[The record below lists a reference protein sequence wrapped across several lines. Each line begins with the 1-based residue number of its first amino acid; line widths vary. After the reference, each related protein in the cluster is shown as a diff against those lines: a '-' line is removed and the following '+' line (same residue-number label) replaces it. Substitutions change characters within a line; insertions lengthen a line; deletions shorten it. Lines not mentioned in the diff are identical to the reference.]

1 MMVIRRSI
9 TTPAQINIRHL
20 ASFLVLIWKRDA
32 ERRILLLSWTI
43 QFSGSVAAT
52 VRPILHGEQTVIRR
66 CVSLILALKPQL
78 HPTQLKALTL
88 SDTPTAIR
96 GIRFGYYASLRQ
108 MEASGQPGHMM
119 RQPSSGMSAVTGR
132 SKDQPVTAPTFRLA
146 MLSPLGSI

>member
-20 ASFLVLIWKRDA
+20 ASFLVLIWKREA

-43 QFSGSVAAT
+43 QFSGSEAVT
-52 VRPILHGEQTVIRR
+52 VRPILHGEQTAIRR
-66 CVSLILALKPQL
+66 CVSRTSALKPQWP
-78 HPTQLKALTL
+78 PTRQKALTL

-96 GIRFGYYASLRQ
+96 GIRFGYYASLRL
-108 MEASGQPGHMM
+108 MEALVQLGSMM
-119 RQPSSGMSAVTGR
+119 RQPSSGMNAVTGR
-132 SKDQPVTAPTFRLA
+132 SKGQLATAPIFLPA